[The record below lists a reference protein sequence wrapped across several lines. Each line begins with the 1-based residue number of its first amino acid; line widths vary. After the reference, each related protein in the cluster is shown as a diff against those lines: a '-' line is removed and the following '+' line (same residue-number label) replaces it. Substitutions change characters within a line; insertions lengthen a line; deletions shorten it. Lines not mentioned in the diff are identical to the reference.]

1 MNSYFKDPVFARL
14 ADVLEQEKALL
25 QSGRAAEAASL
36 IGDKMRAL
44 QDFEANIE
52 IDGELGAP
60 LQKRQA
66 IKKIVQMAEEN
77 AAHMDAIRNG
87 LRHAIRRLESLNDSA
102 FVGSYGRGGAQLSF
116 TNATGSYNRKG

>member
-1 MNSYFKDPVFARL
+1 MNPILKDPVFARL
-14 ADVLEQEKALL
+14 ASILEQEMALL
-25 QSGRAAEAASL
+25 KSGRASEAASL

-44 QDFEANIE
+44 QDFEANIAG
-52 IDGELGAP
+52 DGELGAP
-60 LQKRQA
+60 YQKREA
-66 IKKIVQMAEEN
+66 IRQIVQMAEEN

-87 LRHAIRRLESLNDSA
+87 IRHAIKRLESLNDSA

>member
-1 MNSYFKDPVFARL
+1 MSAYLNDPAFVRL
-14 ADVLEQEKALL
+14 ASVLEQEKELL

-36 IGDKMRAL
+36 IGEKMSAL
-44 QDFEANIE
+44 QDFEAIVQGM
-52 IDGELGAP
+52 GELGATM
-60 LQKRQA
+60 QKRRA
-66 IKKIVQMAEEN
+66 IEEIVQMAEEN

-87 LRHAIRRLESLNDSA
+87 IRHAIRRLESLNDSA